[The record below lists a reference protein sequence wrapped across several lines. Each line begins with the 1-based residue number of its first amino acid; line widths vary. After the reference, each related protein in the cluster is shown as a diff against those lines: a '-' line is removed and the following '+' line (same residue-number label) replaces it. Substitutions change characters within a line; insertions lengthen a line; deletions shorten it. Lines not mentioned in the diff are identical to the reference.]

1 MNFSMIIYVLG
12 WVLKLEVVIMIL
24 PIICALIYQEF
35 WAVQALTVSAVLA
48 LVIGTLATI

>member
-24 PIICALIYQEF
+24 PIICALSWIVMSLIGALPFYLTGTIPSYID
-35 WAVQALTVSAVLA
+35 AVF
-48 LVIGTLATI
+48 